1 MRKSV
6 EKREEIMVR
15 IVEWAAEKPQSK
27 IVTKFLAR
35 SAFPE
40 EAEKAA
46 AEVLAAI
53 RAEGDAAV
61 ARYVEKFEGA
71 HLTPKR
77 FRVTDK
83 ELAAAEAAVAPD
95 LKRAVK
101 DAYARV
107 MRFSKASLRKP
118 WTMKTPKGG
127 TAGEFF
133 SPMDRV
139 GVYVPGGTAP
149 LASTSVMTVTL
160 AAAAGVKEI
169 VACTPAGPTG
179 TPNPVLLYA
188 LKLAGATE
196 VYRVGGIQAI
206 GLMAFGTKTV
216 KKVQKIVGPGN
227 AYVTAAKRQ
236 VYGFVGIDQVAG
248 PSEIAVLADGTVS
261 AQWVAAD
268 LLSQAEHGS
277 GWEKSLLVTQSKEFA
292 EEVKRALFAQTATLS
307 RKALIQRVIDRDG
320 ILFAVTPT
328 VEEGLELVNR
338 FAPEHFEIMCKDAA
352 KLMKGVRSAG
362 AVFAGAW
369 TPESAGDF
377 VAGPSHVLPTGGAAN
392 MFNGLT
398 PDDFR
403 RRHSFVAFTKGDLAQ
418 TKATIEAFARVEGL
432 DAHGRAAT
440 IRFEGPQ

>member
-1 MRKSV
+1 ML
-6 EKREEIMVR
+6 R
-15 IVEWAAEKPQSK
+15 IVDWSVKKRQCRA
-27 IVTKFLAR
+27 VTEFLER

-46 AEVLAAI
+46 SEVLAAI
-53 RAEGDAAV
+53 RARGDEAV
-61 ARYVEKFEGA
+61 AEYVAKFEGA
-71 HLTPKR
+71 KLQPKQ
-77 FRVTDK
+77 FRVS
-83 ELAAAEAAVAPD
+83 AAEMEKVDAVVSPA

-101 DAYARV
+101 DAYSRV
-107 MRFSKASLRKP
+107 MKFSKASLRKP
-118 WTMKTPKGG
+118 WTMKTPRGG
-127 TAGEFF
+127 SAGEFF

-160 AAAAGVKEI
+160 ARAAGVKEI
-169 VACTPAGPTG
+169 VACTPAGKTG
-179 TPNPVLLYA
+179 EVNPVLLYA
-188 LKLAGATE
+188 LKIAGATE

-206 GLMAFGTKTV
+206 GMMAFGTGACA
-216 KKVQKIVGPGN
+216 KVQKIVGPGN

-236 VYGFVGIDQVAG
+236 VYGYVGIDQVAG
-248 PSEIAVLADGTVS
+248 PSEIAVLADGTVD
-261 AQWVAAD
+261 ARWVAAD

-277 GWEKSLLVTQSKEFA
+277 GWEKSLLVTQSREFA
-292 EEVKRALFAQTATLS
+292 EKVKAELLAQTETLS
-307 RKALIQRVIDRDG
+307 RKEIIKRVIDRDG
-320 ILFAVTPT
+320 ILFAVTPDL
-328 VEEGLELVNR
+328 VEGLELVNR
-338 FAPEHFEIMCKDAA
+338 FAPEHFEIMCKDAL

-403 RRHSFVAFTKGDLAQ
+403 RRHSFVAFTKADLAE
-418 TKATIEAFARVEGL
+418 TKKTIEAFAEVEGL
-432 DAHGRAAT
+432 DAHGRAAS
-440 IRFEGPQ
+440 IRFE

>member
-1 MRKSV
+1 
-6 EKREEIMVR
+6 MVR
-15 IVEWAAEKPQSK
+15 IVDWSVSK
-27 IVTKFLAR
+27 RQNRAVTEFLER

-46 AEVLAAI
+46 FEVLSAI
-53 RAEGDAAV
+53 RARGDEAV
-61 ARYVEKFEGA
+61 AEYVAKFEGA
-71 HLTPKR
+71 KLQPKQ
-77 FRVTDK
+77 FRVS
-83 ELAAAEAAVAPD
+83 AAEMKNVDAAVSPS

-101 DAYARV
+101 DAYTRV
-107 MRFSKASLRKP
+107 MRFSKESLRKP
-118 WTMKTPKGG
+118 WTMKTPRGG
-127 TAGEFF
+127 SAGEFF

-160 AAAAGVKEI
+160 ARAAGVKEI
-169 VACTPAGPTG
+169 VACTPAGKTG
-179 TPNPVLLYA
+179 EINPVLLYA
-188 LKLAGATE
+188 LKLAGVTE

-206 GLMAFGTKTV
+206 GMMAYGTKSCA
-216 KKVQKIVGPGN
+216 KVQKIVGPGN

-236 VYGFVGIDQVAG
+236 VYGYVGIDQVAG
-248 PSEIAVLADGTVS
+248 PSEIAVLADGTVD
-261 AQWVAAD
+261 ARWVAAD

-277 GWEKSLLVTQSKEFA
+277 GWEKSLLVTQSKAFA
-292 EEVKRALFAQTATLS
+292 EKVKEELLAQTETLS
-307 RKALIQRVIDRDG
+307 RKEIIKRVIDRDG
-320 ILFAVTPT
+320 ILFAVTPNLT
-328 VEEGLELVNR
+328 EGLELVNR
-338 FAPEHFEIMCKDAA
+338 FAPEHFEIMCKDAL

-403 RRHSFVAFTKGDLAQ
+403 RRHSFVAFTKEDLAE
-418 TKATIEAFARVEGL
+418 TKKTIESFAEVEGL
-432 DAHGRAAT
+432 DAHGRAAS
-440 IRFEGPQ
+440 IRFE